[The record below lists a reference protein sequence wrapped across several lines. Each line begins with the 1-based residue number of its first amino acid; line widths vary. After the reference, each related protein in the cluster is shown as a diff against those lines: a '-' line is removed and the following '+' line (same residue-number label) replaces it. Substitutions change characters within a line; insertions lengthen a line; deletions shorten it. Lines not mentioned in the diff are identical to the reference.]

1 VGLKGESDGI
11 VQEQD
16 VDDAQIEVEPMD
28 ERAELLRTVIES
40 PDDDAPRL
48 VFADW
53 VEEHGEH
60 ERAEFIR
67 FQCRLESLDDNPE
80 ETERLRERERE
91 LLDEFA
97 WAWAEEFG
105 TELRQWSYRRGL
117 IERVEVNLDTNCSS
131 DME

>member
-1 VGLKGESDGI
+1 
-11 VQEQD
+11 
-16 VDDAQIEVEPMD
+16 MD

-53 VEEHGEH
+53 VEEHGEP

-67 FQCRLESLDDNPE
+67 LQCRLETLDDDAE
-80 ETERLRERERE
+80 EIEQMRERERE